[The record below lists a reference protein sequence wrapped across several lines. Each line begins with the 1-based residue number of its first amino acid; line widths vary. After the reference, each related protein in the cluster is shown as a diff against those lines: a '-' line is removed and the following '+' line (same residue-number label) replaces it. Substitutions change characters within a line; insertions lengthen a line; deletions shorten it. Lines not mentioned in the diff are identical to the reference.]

1 MLFPPLT
8 LEALALRQVIQE
20 RGIKHLPSGLVPR
33 MRKELEELAK
43 LPGVYEIV
51 DIQEHIYKEGKEVE
65 NKRPM
70 FELNLGAKIKV
81 SCPTGSA
88 WTVGTGVYEKE
99 FSLRQ
104 QAIAPPNGF
113 TYSHDVFVEDGV
125 LKWEERMQG
134 EGKKKASVIHGLTS
148 FQLDQRGCLV
158 WTCRVYSKKENETLL
173 GTIWAKRICSKEPN
187 RLGFVQLFIAALG
200 IVKDAITS
208 TVN

>member
-33 MRKELEELAK
+33 MRKELEELAN
-43 LPGVYEIV
+43 LPGAYEIV
-51 DIQEHIYKEGKEVE
+51 DIQEHSYKEGKEVK

-70 FELNLGAKIKV
+70 FELNLGGKIKV

-88 WTVGTGVYEKE
+88 WTVGVAGYEKE
-99 FSLRQ
+99 FSLHQ
-104 QAIAPPNGF
+104 QTIVHPLGF
-113 TYSHDVFVEDGV
+113 TCSNDGFVEDGV
-125 LKWEERMQG
+125 LKWEERIQG
-134 EGKKKASVIHGLTS
+134 KADVSHGLTS

-158 WTCRVYSKKENETLL
+158 WTCRVYSKMDNETCV
-173 GTIWAKRICSKEPN
+173 GTVWAKRICGKEPN
-187 RLGFVQLFIAALG
+187 ILGFFQLFIAALV